1 MVVSLF
7 YGKPD
12 VSEDYSRI
20 IATADLTAKERAS
33 AYSLYLHCT
42 VGKGLSQTDAIQ
54 YVMMIL
60 MKHRYNHLEYDAVT
74 EKRLNSIFTWMD
86 K

>member
-12 VSEDYSRI
+12 VPEEYSRI
-20 IATADLTAKERAS
+20 IATADLSVKERAK

-42 VGKGLSQTDAIQ
+42 VGKGLSHTDAIQ

-60 MKHRYNHLEYDAVT
+60 MKHRYNHLEYDTIA
-74 EKRLNSIFTWMD
+74 EKRLATLFVGQ
-86 K
+86 